1 MKDATSSHL
10 ALQNLISCYIETN
23 PAEALKS
30 WADKNWKVEDYEDM
44 DEACL
49 KYLALVL
56 LDAIDSRAEKIILE
70 KGCPVLVVTQGA
82 EHMLPAAPESMLARG
97 LEILR
102 ELCGMEG
109 ASARGILSIG
119 IRNDSIE
126 LAIEKSEAL
135 HIIKLPA
142 F

>member
-1 MKDATSSHL
+1 MKDATSAHQS
-10 ALQNLISCYIETN
+10 LQNLISCYIETN
-23 PAEALKS
+23 PAEALKN
-30 WADKNWKVEDYEDM
+30 WADKNWKVESFEDA

-49 KYLALVL
+49 KYVALL
-56 LDAIDSRAEKIILE
+56 ILDAIDSRAEKIVLE
-70 KGCPVLVVTQGA
+70 KGCPALVVKKGS

-102 ELCGMEG
+102 ELSGMEG
-109 ASARGILSIG
+109 ATAKGVLSLG

-126 LAIEKSEAL
+126 LTIEKSEAL
-135 HIIKLPA
+135 HIIRLPA

>member
-1 MKDATSSHL
+1 MKDATSAHQS
-10 ALQNLISCYIETN
+10 LQNLISCYIETN

-30 WADKNWKVEDYEDM
+30 WADKNWKVESFEDA

-49 KYLALVL
+49 KYVALL
-56 LDAIDSRAEKIILE
+56 ILDAIDSRAEKIVLE
-70 KGCPVLVVTQGA
+70 KGCPALVAKKGS

-102 ELCGMEG
+102 ELSGMEG
-109 ASARGILSIG
+109 ATAKGVLSLG

-126 LAIEKSEAL
+126 LTIEKSEAL
-135 HIIKLPA
+135 HIIRLPA

>member
-1 MKDATSSHL
+1 MKDATSAHQS
-10 ALQNLISCYIETN
+10 LQNLISCYIETN

-30 WADKNWKVEDYEDM
+30 WADKNWKVESFEDA
-44 DEACL
+44 DEVCL
-49 KYLALVL
+49 KYVALL
-56 LDAIDSRAEKIILE
+56 ILDAIDSRAEKIVLE
-70 KGCPVLVVTQGA
+70 KGCPALVVKKGS

-102 ELCGMEG
+102 ELSGMEG
-109 ASARGILSIG
+109 ATAKGVLSLG

-126 LAIEKSEAL
+126 LTIEKSEAL
-135 HIIKLPA
+135 HIIRLPA

>member
-1 MKDATSSHL
+1 MKDASSAHL

-23 PAEALKS
+23 PAEALQN
-30 WADKNWKVEDYEDM
+30 WADKNWKVESYEDM

-70 KGCPVLVVTQGA
+70 KGCPALVVKKGA
-82 EHMLPAAPESMLARG
+82 EHMLPAAPESILARG

-109 ASARGILSIG
+109 ATAQGTLSIG
-119 IRNDSIE
+119 IRNDSID

-142 F
+142 L

>member
-1 MKDATSSHL
+1 MKDATSAHQS
-10 ALQNLISCYIETN
+10 LQNLISCYIETN

-30 WADKNWKVEDYEDM
+30 WADKNWKVESFEDA

-49 KYLALVL
+49 KYVALL
-56 LDAIDSRAEKIILE
+56 ILDAIDSRAEKIVLE
-70 KGCPVLVVTQGA
+70 KGCPALVVKKGA

-102 ELCGMEG
+102 ELSGMEG
-109 ASARGILSIG
+109 ATAKGVLSLG

-126 LAIEKSEAL
+126 LTIEKSEAL
-135 HIIKLPA
+135 HIIRLPA

>member
-1 MKDATSSHL
+1 MKDATSAHQS
-10 ALQNLISCYIETN
+10 LQNLISCYIETN

-30 WADKNWKVEDYEDM
+30 WADKNWKVESFEDA

-49 KYLALVL
+49 KYVALL
-56 LDAIDSRAEKIILE
+56 ILDAIDSRAEKIVLE
-70 KGCPVLVVTQGA
+70 KGCPALVVKKGS

-102 ELCGMEG
+102 ELSGMEG
-109 ASARGILSIG
+109 ATAKGVLSLG

-126 LAIEKSEAL
+126 LTLEKSEAL
-135 HIIKLPA
+135 HIIRLPA